1 MQCRHNMLC
10 WKSLTFIPS
19 KLKSCRLKEFAKK
32 QEFKNMLSRYSEL
45 YNENILHNTWTIYI
59 SNIVVDYFAIFIMWQ
74 LIINEMSNFII
85 SDAKRHLTCSLI
97 LFCKNAAK
105 IRYCIRYVF
114 CIIHVRV
121 FTCLHLWK
129 DVHFRS
135 S

>member
-1 MQCRHNMLC
+1 MCNADITCYVERV
-10 WKSLTFIPS
+10 WPSSLQS
-19 KLKSCRLKEFAKK
+19 WSLVDLKSSQKS
-32 QEFKNMLSRYSEL
+32 KNSKTCYHATLNCITKTYCIIHEQ
-45 YNENILHNTWTIYI
+45 YI
-59 SNIVVDYFAIFIMWQ
+59 FPIQLWFFAIFIMWQ
-74 LIINEMSNFII
+74 LIINEISNFII